1 MALADTASRLGGSA
15 QGFLQN
21 QYAQE
26 RLNEAIENLRAAYKR
41 GSKRRVKPAED
52 RKLREQVRN
61 AAIAAAEAASAIRTG
76 PKKPRKR
83 ARKLLIMVGVT
94 GVGAA
99 AALAMDESLRNRMFE
114 EMASKLSG
122 DDVGPTHAGNGSGVA
137 TTAARAPD
145 ESMSEGAL
153 TGAPEAPTSGRS
165 VPAAGGGG
173 GSNEGG

>member
-52 RKLREQVRN
+52 KKFREQVRN

-83 ARKLLIMVGVT
+83 ARKLLVVLGVS
-94 GVGAA
+94 GVGATV
-99 AALAMDESLRNRMFE
+99 ALAMDENLRKKVLE

-122 DDVGPTHAGNGSGVA
+122 DDVGPTLAGNGSGVA
-137 TTAARAPD
+137 TTAAGVPD
-145 ESMSEGAL
+145 ESMS
-153 TGAPEAPTSGRS
+153 GAPTSAPKAPTSGAS

-173 GSNEGG
+173 GSSEGG